1 LPHLELSLSEPNLL
15 RPTPPGPFDGDPL
28 TRWAVA
34 TLGSFEPCVLIDNAG
49 VVVAASRASSQ
60 LLAVDPFEAVGRGL
74 VGEALH
80 LLDFNR
86 VSGELPEWELEK
98 IPPLLALTNG
108 GLARGLLRVRGADG
122 HPATVDAISTP
133 IRDAEARV
141 IGSLTFFAPVGR

>member
-1 LPHLELSLSEPNLL
+1 MPHLELSLSEPNLL
-15 RPTPPGPFDGDPL
+15 RPPPPGPFDGDPL

-34 TLGSFEPCVLIDNAG
+34 TAAAFEPCVLIDAAG
-49 VVVAASRASSQ
+49 VVVAASRASGQ
-60 LLAVDPFEAVGRGL
+60 LLAVGTDDAVGRGL

-98 IPPLLALTNG
+98 IPPLLALTTG

-122 HPATVDAISTP
+122 QPTTVDAISTP
-133 IRDAEARV
+133 VRDAETRT